1 MAMTSRTR
9 GPAIAIVM
17 VAQVEF
23 EVSVLALSIEH
34 TPGVMLETEVEQF
47 SPTFSSTPLTLTVE
61 PSSTQFWSS
70 ETRDELLFSAVPL
83 IWASYV
89 TRFDEFSK
97 QSSDCL
103 LMMEWGSIKHW
114 QELLSTSITASL
126 SALVFL
132 KMPWICAFLKT
143 SK

>member
-103 LMMEWGSIKHW
+103 LMME
-114 QELLSTSITASL
+114 
-126 SALVFL
+126 
-132 KMPWICAFLKT
+132 
-143 SK
+143 